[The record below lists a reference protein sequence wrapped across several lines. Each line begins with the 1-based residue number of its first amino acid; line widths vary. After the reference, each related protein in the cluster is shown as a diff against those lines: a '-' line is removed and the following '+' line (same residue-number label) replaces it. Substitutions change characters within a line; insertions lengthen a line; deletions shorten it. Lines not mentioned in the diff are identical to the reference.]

1 MGLNAYYIHIAAL
14 VLIYSSL
21 ALGLNV
27 VVGLAGLLDLGYIG
41 FYAVGAY
48 TYALLTTQMDASRFA
63 AVAAAGLSALAIGV
77 LLGWPTIRTHGDYL
91 ALVTLGFG
99 EMIRLLARNWTNLTN
114 GPRGI
119 MDIPPPGIG
128 KLQCDTPAEYYYI
141 ALLLASFALAVF
153 LRIRNSSVGLQL
165 AAIRDDEQSAAAI
178 GVDVVRWKLYA
189 FGVGALVAGLAGAFF
204 ASFQRFVSPES
215 FSLNESLLVLS
226 IVVLGGAGRALP
238 VVCSA
243 FFLVIMP
250 EILRGFERY
259 RPLVLGLVL
268 VAVVVFQERLAAR
281 RRLLQEN
288 TDEQNDVDG
297 CHLPG
302 CSNAILPPPSDP
314 LLTVRNLSKAF
325 GAVQALAGVNFDVYA
340 GEIVGVV
347 GMNGAGKTTL
357 LSCIAGS
364 TLADHGEVEL
374 FANGSWETLGNSVP
388 AFRRA
393 QRGVVRT
400 FQQPRL
406 FGSLTASENVE
417 VGARCHST
425 PRFWE
430 PLFRTS
436 ISRKFEEGSSKAPWS
451 AFNVLAS
458 AKLTAEMTFIDQKS
472 TELARA
478 LATNPLLLL
487 VDEPASGNSPAGR
500 RRLARILDGA
510 RAMGVS
516 MIVVEHDLE
525 FLRSICN
532 RLLVM
537 REGAIL
543 AAGDLNSPQIWETI
557 REVYGVQQ
565 VSRPA

>member
-1 MGLNAYYIHIAAL
+1 M
-14 VLIYSSL
+14 
-21 ALGLNV
+21 
-27 VVGLAGLLDLGYIG
+27 
-41 FYAVGAY
+41 
-48 TYALLTTQMDASRFA
+48 
-63 AVAAAGLSALAIGV
+63 
-77 LLGWPTIRTHGDYL
+77 
-91 ALVTLGFG
+91 
-99 EMIRLLARNWTNLTN
+99 
-114 GPRGI
+114 
-119 MDIPPPGIG
+119 
-128 KLQCDTPAEYYYI
+128 
-141 ALLLASFALAVF
+141 
-153 LRIRNSSVGLQL
+153 
-165 AAIRDDEQSAAAI
+165 
-178 GVDVVRWKLYA
+178 DVVRWKLYA
-189 FGVGALVAGLAGAFF
+189 FGVGTLAAGLAGAFF

-243 FFLVIMP
+243 LFLVIMP

-268 VAVVVFQERLAAR
+268 VAVVIFQERLAAR

-297 CHLPG
+297 CHLPA
-302 CSNAILPPPSDP
+302 CSNAIPPSPSDP

-436 ISRKFEEGSSKAPWS
+436 LGRRFEEGSSKAPWS

-510 RAMGVS
+510 RVMGVS
-516 MIVVEHDLE
+516 LIVVEHDLE

-532 RLLVM
+532 RIFVM

-543 AAGDLNSPQIWETI
+543 AAGTSITRRFGRRFVKYMVSNKSKDLLECSGLWCSYGGAHALRGLNMSLCSDAVVGLCGPNKSGKSTLARCIAGAKHVAKGKILWMEREITGSSPSQRLRLGISLCPEGRGI
-557 REVYGVQQ
+557 YPG
-565 VSRPA
+565 